1 MYLLLYRNFVF
12 MKQIAEKKKKKMQ
25 DNPVKY
31 DLFISDSILNIFV
44 IN

>member
-12 MKQIAEKKKKKMQ
+12 MKQIAEKKKKMQ